1 MGSEFEMS
9 MMNELILF
17 LGLKITKYAKELV
30 KKFDLDDCKTSKTPM
45 TIDANL
51 DVDEGGKSID
61 IH

>member
-1 MGSEFEMS
+1 
-9 MMNELILF
+9 MNDDIF
-17 LGLKITKYAKELV
+17 ISQIKYAKELI

-51 DVDEGGKSID
+51 GDERGKSTD